1 MRIQQHLQ
9 HSPMLLSQHR
19 QKFMAITLLFLASL
33 FDISHPMSADAIPMS
48 GDYRFDLPAV
58 LVGTFTSDGTK
69 TTAWDFTSP
78 DFLTGVGPITWNS
91 ADLSTEVEFN
101 STNNLLLK
109 HGLSSLSI
117 VFSPYGN
124 ADQPLGGADIFVT
137 VPCSV
142 VEQCGGPTL
151 TMGNIHIPWIPVP
164 EATSGLLLAICLF
177 SLVWFQ
183 WRQYQQSQS

>member
-1 MRIQQHLQ
+1 MRLYQHILYSLLR
-9 HSPMLLSQHR
+9 SPQYWFRFSALTYC
-19 QKFMAITLLFLASL
+19 FITLLFNLVYPTPAMAV
-33 FDISHPMSADAIPMS
+33 PS
-48 GDYRFDLPAV
+48 GNYRFDLPSV

-69 TTAWDFTSP
+69 ITAWDFTSP

-91 ADLSTEVEFN
+91 ADLSTEIEFN

-124 ADQPLGGADIFVT
+124 ADQALGGADIFVT

-183 WRQYQQSQS
+183 WRQYHQSQS